1 MEDARMNQAPTEIDP
16 RQSMFAETLGR
27 TPGRARLAGRR
38 VIVVGAGQRPSPP
51 GETVPVGNGRAIA
64 LLAAREGA
72 AVACVDAVATAAE
85 ATVSLIAAEGGRAF
99 AELADVR
106 DAAAIA
112 PLAARCAARLGGL
125 DGLVLNVGISRG
137 LPLDRIT
144 ADTWDDEFAVNLRSH
159 MLFAQ
164 AALQSMADGGSIV
177 LMSSLAALRNQS
189 RNPTY
194 EASKAA
200 QVSLA
205 RSIAVAGEAKAI
217 RCNAVLPGVD
227 GHADGSRRDATP
239 PQPRGGGAVR
249 PPGHRLGSGPRL
261 HLLAVARVELRQR
274 PCPGGRRRPGRR
286 RVAQQA
292 HPRCGLAASC
302 YALPER
308 VRLPL
313 TDGAP
318 SARGAAHELRTISSG
333 TTFTLRPGPRSPCS
347 TRSSSSVTT
356 RSATCCTSMR
366 SVVMGGV

>member
-1 MEDARMNQAPTEIDP
+1 
-16 RQSMFAETLGR
+16 MFAETLGR

-144 ADTWDDEFAVNLRSH
+144 ADSWDDEFAVNLRSH

-217 RCNAVLPGVD
+217 RCNAVLPGLMD
-227 GHADGSRRDATP
+227 TPMGRDAT
-239 PQPRGGGAVR
+239 
-249 PPGHRLGSGPRL
+249 
-261 HLLAVARVELRQR
+261 
-274 PCPGGRRRPGRR
+274 RRRPSRAAAVPFGRQGTGWE
-286 RVAQQA
+286 VGHACIFLLSHESSYVNA
-292 HPRCGLAASC
+292 HALVVDGGLGVGVWRNRPTSDAA
-302 YALPER
+302 
-308 VRLPL
+308 
-313 TDGAP
+313 
-318 SARGAAHELRTISSG
+318 
-333 TTFTLRPGPRSPCS
+333 
-347 TRSSSSVTT
+347 
-356 RSATCCTSMR
+356 
-366 SVVMGGV
+366 